1 MTLRKSL
8 LIYQKFRVTFGCSP
22 LRRNFSTRCLNG
34 TTELIKSCQFFHK
47 GILIM
52 RQMKKIIE
60 LCDFY
65 GSMAN
70 DLCKDPHLKGYIL
83 LLLILPLCEFQ
94 KTQFLQT

>member
-34 TTELIKSCQFFHK
+34 TTEFIKSCQFFHK

-52 RQMKKIIE
+52 RQMKKITE
-60 LCDFY
+60 LCDF
-65 GSMAN
+65 MAQW
-70 DLCKDPHLKGYIL
+70 LMIYAKIH
-83 LLLILPLCEFQ
+83 
-94 KTQFLQT
+94 T